1 MQCLDTF
8 YGKLILRYKFAGNDS
23 RLVDNHLTFLKRV
36 YSPLSYATMQLNTHI
51 HLYLPMYYS
60 ALVCCRQRIIK
71 IYQSDYNELLTFI
84 MHNRSRLEL

>member
-51 HLYLPMYYS
+51 HFIS
-60 ALVCCRQRIIK
+60 ANVLF
-71 IYQSDYNELLTFI
+71 STSLL
-84 MHNRSRLEL
+84 